1 MINSV
6 ECLFLVEKHCNI
18 HVATVSGFWK
28 SSNSKD
34 QKPDCCLEMISSV
47 FKELYQ
53 LIVHNPFE
61 HFGEY
66 GSD

>member
-34 QKPDCCLEMISSV
+34 QKPDCYLEMISSV
-47 FKELYQ
+47 FKELY
-53 LIVHNPFE
+53 
-61 HFGEY
+61 
-66 GSD
+66 